1 MAVKPVAQHL
11 PSVIEALD
19 SILTPCS
26 LTSEAR
32 SEASG
37 LKNYF
42 MSFNAIVLL
51 TVWLKVLQCIDDR
64 NVVIQSGKISLDTE
78 ASNINALT
86 KEMDGSHSCLR
97 QH

>member
-19 SILTPCS
+19 NRLITCS
-26 LTSEAR
+26 LTTKAR

-42 MSFNAIVLL
+42 MSFNAFVLL
-51 TVWLKVLQCIDDR
+51 TVWFKVLQYIDDR
-64 NVVIQSGKISLDTE
+64 SMVIQSRKIS
-78 ASNINALT
+78 
-86 KEMDGSHSCLR
+86 
-97 QH
+97 